1 MYEHMRN
8 MFAAELAKVFKNAD
22 IDIILANLDRV
33 AVNYDVT
40 EKTTA
45 LTVWEDSFPQI
56 AKTYIAVKSLE
67 GLSELTLKNYKS
79 RLRNFFDSVGKQPQ
93 DVTANDVRMFLV
105 KHKAQNNVSD
115 RTLDKVRQILKA
127 FFTWAV
133 DEEYLTK
140 NPCRNIKEIKFEITP
155 RMALTRLQLEQLRR
169 ACRTKRE
176 KAIIDVLYSTGCRVS
191 ELVRMKKSDIDVE
204 NRMIHIVGKGRKHND
219 VYLNSSAVLSLD
231 DYFAERQDDSEFLFV
246 SDRRPHDAIDT
257 HAIQN
262 IFGQLSQIVGFKV
275 TPHVMRHTTATL
287 AVQSGMQITE
297 VQEMLGH
304 ASVATT
310 QIYAEILK
318 EDVRQ
323 AHLKYVV

>member
-8 MFAAELAKVFKNAD
+8 AFAAELAKVFKNAD

-67 GLSELTLKNYKS
+67 GLSELTLRNYTC
-79 RLRNFFDSVGKQPQ
+79 RLREFFDSVGKQPQ

-105 KHKAQNNVSD
+105 KHKAQNKVSD
-115 RTLDKVRQILKA
+115 RTLDKIRQVLKT

-155 RMALTRLQLEQLRR
+155 RLALTRLQLEQLRR

-176 KAIIDVLYSTGCRVS
+176 KTIVDVLYSTGCRVS
-191 ELVRMKKSDIDVE
+191 ELVGMKKSHIDVE
-204 NRMIHIVGKGRKHND
+204 NRTIHIVGKGRKHND
-219 VYLNSSAVLSLD
+219 VYLNSNAILSLD
-231 DYFAERQDDSEFLFV
+231 DYLAERQDDSEYLFV
-246 SDRRPHDAIDT
+246 SERKPHDKLESR
-257 HAIQN
+257 AIQK
-262 IFGQLSQIVGFKV
+262 IFTQLSKVVGFKV
-275 TPHVMRHTTATL
+275 TPHIMRHTMATL

-297 VQEMLGH
+297 VQDALGH

-318 EDVRQ
+318 DDVRRS
-323 AHLKYVV
+323 HLKYVV